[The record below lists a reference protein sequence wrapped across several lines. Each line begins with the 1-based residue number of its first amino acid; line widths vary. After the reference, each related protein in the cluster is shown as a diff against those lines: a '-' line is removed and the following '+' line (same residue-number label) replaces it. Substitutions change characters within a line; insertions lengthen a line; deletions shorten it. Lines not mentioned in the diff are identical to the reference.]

1 MAKSNKSWLQA
12 HRRDQFV
19 KRARDSRYRSR
30 AVYKLQEIDQRDH
43 LLKPGQTVVDLGAAP
58 GGWSQYAAERMGGTG
73 KVIAVDILAM
83 EPVNDVVF
91 IQGDF
96 SGENTVNACLAA
108 LGGGRADLVIC
119 DMAPN
124 LTGIRSTD
132 QARSL
137 GLAELALD
145 FARPVLRP
153 GGDLLVKLF
162 QGEGI
167 DAFKREL
174 RTHFQKVMVRK
185 PQASRSSSREF
196 YILARGYGV

>member
-145 FARPVLRP
+145 FARQVLRP

>member
-1 MAKSNKSWLQA
+1 M
-12 HRRDQFV
+12 
-19 KRARDSRYRSR
+19 
-30 AVYKLQEIDQRDH
+30 QEIDQRDH

-145 FARPVLRP
+145 FARQVLRP